1 MFTYFS
7 KYLLLLFILT
17 SFLSSTSQAQVAFYN
32 KLMANALIEFLFPII
47 FYSKSLQLCSF
58 LIPPPPPNYKPITF
72 KEPSSDM
79 VV

>member
-1 MFTYFS
+1 M
-7 KYLLLLFILT
+7 T

-58 LIPPPPPNYKPITF
+58 LIPPPLLPKNTLYLADSPTPRNMGKI
-72 KEPSSDM
+72 ELEDQSSI
-79 VV
+79 